1 VSDFS
6 SPPEEVAAR
15 RVVVISARVHPGETN
30 ASWMV
35 HGLLE
40 AVTAPT
46 AEAAAL
52 RRAVMLRIVP
62 MLNPDGVVLGN
73 YRCGVAG
80 VDLNRQWAEPSEA
93 LMPTVHHLKRVLR
106 SHASNDQLLLFCD
119 LHGHSRKHNV
129 FAYGCEGSAK
139 SGTRWTCRVFPTL
152 LAEGC
157 ELFSL
162 PGCSYKV
169 LRSKENTSRVVVWR
183 TFGLVHSY
191 TLEASFCGADF
202 GTAAG
207 VHFGTRELRQMGA
220 AFVPALLA
228 LTDPAQ
234 TRVNAILAALD
245 PEAAAPTNPTA
256 GPAPPA
262 SDIDL
267 PATAE
272 PAAGAGGRGR
282 RSKPPQ
288 HGKPK
293 AGATLGGRSLGTRSR
308 DRSVAAAASLSP
320 ATPRRIA

>member
-1 VSDFS
+1 M
-6 SPPEEVAAR
+6 P
-15 RVVVISARVHPGETN
+15 
-30 ASWMV
+30 
-35 HGLLE
+35 
-40 AVTAPT
+40 
-46 AEAAAL
+46 AL
-52 RRAVMLRIVP
+52 YP
-62 MLNPDGVVLGN
+62 
-73 YRCGVAG
+73 
-80 VDLNRQWAEPSEA
+80 
-93 LMPTVHHLKRVLR
+93 
-106 SHASNDQLLLFCD
+106 
-119 LHGHSRKHNV
+119 GHSRKHNV

-234 TRVNAILAALD
+234 TRVNTILAALD

-262 SDIDL
+262 SDVDL

-288 HGKPK
+288 QGKPK

-308 DRSVAAAASLSP
+308 DRSVAAAAPLSP